1 MDALILK
8 EAKATDHQAGQLVTK
23 RNTLRRRIDK
33 WRDIQAV
40 YLPSV
45 AKYWTESVSPD
56 DAHIY
61 SKNPE
66 TIPLHLPSAL
76 PTDIVSTIPPKFF
89 EIETRLRIS
98 QADDSLYELKRLLRI
113 TMGLWVYKHAEI
125 GPSQRSGTRM
135 NAIISTFQERVSRC
149 AERYR
154 AAHRAL
160 STMDPGGIWADHL
173 QELKTGD
180 VRPPVRDMDKVPKPK
195 GAHKDSRTSR
205 TDPEASEGRRTLSWI
220 WLAACPKGTE
230 SGGGE
235 NGQTELQES
244 KSHNCS
250 HWGIEL
256 IT

>member
-8 EAKATDHQAGQLVTK
+8 EAKATDHQVGQLVTK
-23 RNTLRRRIDK
+23 CNTLRRRIDK

-56 DAHIY
+56 DAHKY

-66 TIPLHLPSAL
+66 TIPLHLPSVL

-195 GAHKDSRTSR
+195 GARKDSRTSR

-230 SGGGE
+230 SGGGK